1 MLTPYSYVS
10 GALRDSKDETNQRFM
25 EAMLKIVPFIL
36 QAKDADIT
44 MQQLAQVAGIGTDSL
59 HEMLTDNLYKS
70 PRQLAGKLRLQQ
82 VAELLPNTDMTVE
95 EIAER
100 FNFVSPNYLIAS
112 FYHEY
117 RMTPMA
123 YRNSKAR

>member
-1 MLTPYSYVS
+1 MSESHSIV
-10 GALRDSKDETNQRFM
+10 G
-25 EAMLKIVPFIL
+25 LKIKSIRES
-36 QAKDADIT
+36 K
-44 MQQLAQVAGIGTDSL
+44 
-59 HEMLTDNLYKS
+59 NL
-70 PRQLAGKLRLQQ
+70 
-82 VAELLPNTDMTVE
+82 TVE

>member
-1 MLTPYSYVS
+1 
-10 GALRDSKDETNQRFM
+10 
-25 EAMLKIVPFIL
+25 
-36 QAKDADIT
+36 
-44 MQQLAQVAGIGTDSL
+44 
-59 HEMLTDNLYKS
+59 
-70 PRQLAGKLRLQQ
+70 
-82 VAELLPNTDMTVE
+82 MTVE